1 MSKKNASVQI
11 RRDGAPHSA
20 RAGSRV
26 ARIVASLRRRIAED
40 YFLFPLFA
48 LLLVG
53 SAWVGALHL
62 LEHEREATTQT
73 ATQLARGLAD
83 AYEAQVV
90 RSLEAIDQTLKTVA
104 YAYTMSGH
112 AALSQLQD
120 RAMLPSPIVFRMAM
134 TDARG
139 NIVASTQRGTNANV
153 AAQPYFLHCRS
164 GNADQLYVAHTQRN
178 PRSGAAEIIFSRPLE
193 DASGRFAGIVM
204 LAVDPSYFTS
214 GYDFARIGGNGVLAL
229 LGKDG
234 AMRVMQHGD
243 AVDWGQT
250 IAQSA
255 LSTRSTASLGVRPW
269 DAGTKRFTEVR
280 VLRGFPLIAVVG
292 LSQSEQF
299 ERYQRDRSNQLR
311 ALTVVSVLV
320 LMLTAGLSLKSRQ
333 LAKSRSRT
341 RRLEQT
347 YLVASEAS
355 LDAFFVWDLVSR
367 MPHDGSRALGSPMEL
382 SFVLREV
389 NRRGLELI
397 GKSREHALGTSP
409 ETLFTGADAR
419 RIRDEFAAVYR
430 SDTFEEHEWM
440 QTRENGARLWLHR
453 RVVRVDD
460 GLVAIVRDV
469 TSRKHAEVRR
479 AEQIRVLEMIATSAP
494 LEDVLDSIV
503 RVLQS
508 QISRCAGAIMLR
520 DDDGTHVRLGAAPTL
535 PPAFAALVDG
545 EPIGP
550 DASPATLPVYSCEPV
565 SRSLSEPRIALALA
579 GSAVAFTHC
588 RALPI
593 LGHDGRAVGSLALF
607 VSGDAEPIDGK
618 SQAAEL
624 AVRLAGIAIE
634 RTASEKRIRH
644 MATHDALTGLPNRTL
659 MSDRLEQM
667 MLQAQRYER
676 SVAVV
681 FVDLDNFKLINDSLG
696 HSAGD
701 DLLRETAVRMA
712 NSVRSTDTVVRL
724 GGDEFVLVIDCDR
737 NDVRAIETTVK
748 RLREAILEPVELAGQ
763 SYHVTCSMG
772 VAMYP
777 ADGDAATTLLQNAD
791 AAMYRAKELGR
802 NNYQLYAPEMNH
814 NIRERLVHQA
824 QLGEALARGE
834 FRLTYQP
841 QIDAKSGRMFGV
853 EALLRWDH
861 PTDGTILPA
870 QFIPFAEESG
880 LIIPIGDWVL
890 REACL
895 QNRRWQDQG
904 LPPITMSVNVSA
916 RQFMQAGWVEAVSSA
931 LADTGLAPEYLELE
945 LTESLLMQ
953 NLDHSIETM
962 EKLERMGVK
971 LAIDDFGTGYSSL
984 SALKHLPVAR
994 LKIDQSFVR
1003 ELPNDAND
1011 RAIAAAII
1019 ALGQRLKMHVIAE
1032 GVETPEQVS
1041 FLRETG
1047 CHEFQGF
1054 HFSTPVS
1061 PGEITTWLAL
1071 GLDQAD
1077 WVRARSGYR
1086 SDASPVAADDW
1097 EAATE

>member
-1 MSKKNASVQI
+1 MSEHHSPVPMRRKNATHPAQS
-11 RRDGAPHSA
+11 
-20 RAGSRV
+20 GSRV
-26 ARIVASLRRRIAED
+26 ARVAAALRRRIAED
-40 YFLFPLFA
+40 YFVFPLFA
-48 LLLVG
+48 VLLIG
-53 SAWVGALHL
+53 SAWVGTLHL
-62 LEHEREATTQT
+62 LDHEREATAQT
-73 ATQLARGLAD
+73 AVQLSRGLAD

-104 YAYTMSGH
+104 YAYTTAGN

-139 NIVASTQRGTNANV
+139 DIIASTQRDVTANV
-153 AAQPYFLHCRS
+153 AAQPYFLQWRN
-164 GNADQLYVAHTQRN
+164 GNADQLYVGRTERN
-178 PRSGAAEIIFSRPLE
+178 PHSGAAEIIFSRPLE
-193 DASGRFAGIVM
+193 DKSGRFAGIVM

-214 GYDFARIGGNGVLAL
+214 GYDFARIGKDGLLAL
-229 LGKDG
+229 QGKDG
-234 AMRVMQHGD
+234 SMRVVQHGD
-243 AVDWGQT
+243 AVGWGQS
-250 IAQSA
+250 ISLSA
-255 LSTRSTASLGVRPW
+255 VSARSTASLGVHPW
-269 DAGTKRFTEVR
+269 DGGTTRFTEVR
-280 VLRGFPLIAVVG
+280 VLRGFPLIAIVG
-292 LSQSEQF
+292 LSQAEQF
-299 ERYQRDRSNQLR
+299 ERYQRERSNQLR
-311 ALTVVSVLV
+311 ALIVVSALF
-320 LMLTAGLSLKSRQ
+320 LILTAILSTKSRQ

-341 RRLEQT
+341 RRVQQT

-355 LDAFFVWDLVSR
+355 LDAFFVWDLVTR
-367 MPHDGSRALGSPMEL
+367 IPHDGSRAHTPPAEL

-389 NRRGLELI
+389 NGRGLELI

-409 ETLFTGADAR
+409 ELLFTGADAR
-419 RIRDEFAAVYR
+419 RIREEFAAVYR

-508 QISRCAGAIMLR
+508 QIARCAGAIVLR
-520 DDDGTHVRLGAAPTL
+520 DDDGLHVRLGAAPTL
-535 PPAFAALVDG
+535 PAAFAELVDG
-545 EPIGP
+545 ETIGP

-565 SRSLSEPRIALALA
+565 NQSLSEPRIVRAVA
-579 GSAVAFTHC
+579 GSAVPFTHC

-593 LGHDGRAVGSLALF
+593 LAHDGRAVGSLALF
-607 VSGDAEPIDGK
+607 VCGDAEPIDNK
-618 SQAAEL
+618 AQAAEL

-659 MSDRLEQM
+659 LSDRLEQM
-667 MLQAQRYER
+667 ILQAQRYER
-676 SVAVV
+676 SVAVI

-701 DLLRETAVRMA
+701 DLLKETAVRMA
-712 NSVRSTDTVVRL
+712 GCVRSTDTVVRL

-737 NDVRAIETTVK
+737 NDVHAIETAAK
-748 RLREAILEPVELAGQ
+748 RLRETILEPVELAGQ
-763 SYHVTCSMG
+763 CYHVSCSMG

-777 ADGDAATTLLQNAD
+777 ADGDTADTLLQNAD

-814 NIRERLVHQA
+814 NVRERLIHQT
-824 QLGEALARGE
+824 QLSEALGRGE

-841 QIDAKSGRMFGV
+841 QIDAQSGRMFGV

-861 PTDGTILPA
+861 PTEGTILPA
-870 QFIPFAEESG
+870 HFIPLAEESG

-895 QNRRWQDQG
+895 QNRRWQDDG
-904 LPPITMSVNVSA
+904 LPPVTMSVNVSV
-916 RQFMQAGWVEAVSSA
+916 RQFVQAGWVDAVASA

-953 NLDHSIETM
+953 NLEHSIETM
-962 EKLERMGVK
+962 ERLEKMGVK

-1003 ELPNDAND
+1003 ALPNDAND
-1011 RAIAAAII
+1011 RAIAATII
-1019 ALGQRLKMHVIAE
+1019 ALAQRLKMHVIAE
-1032 GVETPEQVS
+1032 GVETPEQVD

-1071 GLDQAD
+1071 GLDQGNWGPVQA
-1077 WVRARSGYR
+1077 AQC
-1086 SDASPVAADDW
+1086 SDAPPGAMDDCAAS
-1097 EAATE
+1097 T

>member
-1 MSKKNASVQI
+1 MSEQHPPVKV
-11 RRDGAPHSA
+11 RRDGASHPA
-20 RAGSRV
+20 RPGSRMGGI
-26 ARIVASLRRRIAED
+26 AAYLRRRIAED
-40 YFLFPLFA
+40 YVLFPLFA
-48 LLLVG
+48 LVLIA
-53 SAWVGALHL
+53 SAWIGALHL
-62 LEHEREATTQT
+62 LDHERDATAQT
-73 ATQLARGLAD
+73 AVQLARGLAD

-104 YAYTMSGH
+104 YAYTMSGN
-112 AALSQLQD
+112 AALAQLQD
-120 RAMLPSPIVFRMAM
+120 RAMLPSPIVFRMAI

-139 NIVASTQRGTNANV
+139 NIVASTQQDKGVNV
-153 AAQPYFLHCRS
+153 AAQPYFLRCRN
-164 GNADQLYVAHTQRN
+164 GNSDQLYVGRTERN
-178 PRSGAAEIIFSRPLE
+178 PRTGTAEIIFSRSLQ
-193 DASGRFAGIVM
+193 DISGHFAGIAI

-214 GYDFARIGGNGVLAL
+214 GYDFARIGNDGVLAL

-234 AMRVMQHGD
+234 TMRVAQHGE
-243 AVDWGQT
+243 AVAWGQT
-250 IAQSA
+250 IPQSM
-255 LSTRSTASLGVRPW
+255 LSARSTASLGIQPW
-269 DAGTKRFTEVR
+269 DAGSKRFTDVR
-280 VLRGFPLIAVVG
+280 VLRGFPLIAIVG

-299 ERYQRDRSNQLR
+299 ERYERERSNQLR
-311 ALTVVSVLV
+311 ALAVVSALV
-320 LMLTAGLSLKSRQ
+320 LLLSAILSLKSRQ
-333 LAKSRSRT
+333 LAKSRSRA
-341 RRLEQT
+341 RRVQQT

-355 LDAFFVWDLVSR
+355 LDAFFVWDLVAR
-367 MPHDGSRALGSPMEL
+367 IPHDSTRSHGSSAEL

-389 NRRGLELI
+389 NGRGLELI
-397 GKSREHALGTSP
+397 GKRREYALGASP
-409 ETLFTGADAR
+409 ETLFTGADVR
-419 RIRDEFAAVYR
+419 RIREEFSAVYR
-430 SDTFEEHEWM
+430 GDTFEEHEWM
-440 QTRENGARLWLHR
+440 QTRENGTRLWLHR

-508 QISRCAGAIMLR
+508 QISRCAGAIVLR
-520 DDDGTHVRLGAAPTL
+520 DDDGIHARLGAAPTL
-535 PPAFAALVDG
+535 PPAFSALVDG

-565 SRSLSEPRIALALA
+565 NRSLSEARIAGAFE
-579 GSAVAFTHC
+579 GSALSFTHC

-607 VSGDAEPIDGK
+607 TCGDAEPVDSK
-618 SQAAEL
+618 AQAAEL

-634 RTASEKRIRH
+634 RTASEKRIHH

-659 MSDRLEQM
+659 LSDRLGQM
-667 MLQAQRYER
+667 ILQAQRYDR
-676 SVAVV
+676 SVAVI

-701 DLLRETAVRMA
+701 DLLKETAARMA
-712 NSVRSTDTVVRL
+712 RCVRSTDTVVRL
-724 GGDEFVLVIDCDR
+724 GGDEFVLVIDCNR
-737 NDVRAIETTVK
+737 NDVQAIETAAK
-748 RLREAILEPVELAGQ
+748 RLRETILEPVELAGQ
-763 SYHVTCSMG
+763 CYHVTCSMG

-777 ADGDAATTLLQNAD
+777 ADGDSADTLLQNAD

-814 NIRERLVHQA
+814 NVRERLIHQA

-834 FRLTYQP
+834 LRLTYQP
-841 QIDAKSGRMFGV
+841 QIDAQNGRMFGV

-870 QFIPFAEESG
+870 EFIPLAEESG

-895 QNRRWQDQG
+895 QNRRWQDEG
-904 LPPITMSVNVSA
+904 LPPVTMSVNVSA
-916 RQFMQAGWVEAVSSA
+916 RQFMQMGWVEAVSSA

-953 NLDHSIETM
+953 NLEHSIETM
-962 EKLERMGVK
+962 ERLEKMGVK
-971 LAIDDFGTGYSSL
+971 LAIDDFGTGYASL

-1003 ELPNDAND
+1003 ELPDDAND

-1019 ALGQRLKMHVIAE
+1019 ALGQRLKIHVIAE
-1032 GVETPEQVS
+1032 GVETPEQVD

-1071 GLDQAD
+1071 GLDHGA
-1077 WVRARSGYR
+1077 WARAGSGTA
-1086 SDASPVAADDW
+1086 SDGSPVAADDC
-1097 EAATE
+1097 EAPM